1 MAIWKS
7 LDRLDRL
14 FVVWAFLLIIV
25 LIVHFAIR
33 KPLMESYTTKFGWIV
48 YTLSIPSVVISII
61 LYRGGKS
68 WSFWLGGI
76 LFLMFAIFGFWVDYL
91 AKIQFRNPLRL
102 EIVIPYVS
110 LYLAM
115 IMFYW
120 WPLGRIDRKL
130 WIVYAFLFVLATVL
144 NIGSH

>member
-1 MAIWKS
+1 MTIWKE
-7 LDRLDRL
+7 LDRLDRM

-33 KPLMESYTTKFGWIV
+33 KPLMESYTAKFGWIV

-68 WSFWLGGI
+68 WSFWLAGV
-76 LFLMFAIFGFWVDYL
+76 LFLVYAMFGFWVDYL

-120 WPLGRIDRKL
+120 WPLGLLDRKL
-130 WIVYAFLFVLATVL
+130 WIVYAVLFVIATVL
-144 NIGSH
+144 NISSH

>member
-1 MAIWKS
+1 MTIWKD
-7 LDRLDRL
+7 LDRLNRL

-68 WSFWLGGI
+68 WSFWLAGV
-76 LFLMFAIFGFWVDYL
+76 LFLVYAMFGFWVDYL

-120 WPLGRIDRKL
+120 WPLGLLDRKL
-130 WIVYAFLFVLATVL
+130 WIVYAVLFVIATVL
-144 NIGSH
+144 NISSH